1 MTNPTINGIFTNL
14 NNRPLRVVL
23 RRRITARWSQY
34 EVFRPKDR
42 ISGVVIA
49 IQSLSDE
56 DSSFLETFL
65 ALDEVRYRSNER
77 RTRRYIHREKSG
89 LYCSV
94 SSHLARYA
102 RPVAGV
108 WLATNLNQTVMETV
122 IQEACEA
129 ADIEY
134 GRLSSLHW

>member
-1 MTNPTINGIFTNL
+1 MTKPTINGIFTNL

-56 DSSFLETFL
+56 QG
-65 ALDEVRYRSNER
+65 N
-77 RTRRYIHREKSG
+77 RTDF
-89 LYCSV
+89 
-94 SSHLARYA
+94 A
-102 RPVAGV
+102 
-108 WLATNLNQTVMETV
+108 
-122 IQEACEA
+122 
-129 ADIEY
+129 
-134 GRLSSLHW
+134 